1 MYKKSRLA
9 SALLALLLI
18 ALAGCGSTNTAPD
31 AQGSADAPAVETPEA
46 LLVKTPVGELA
57 FPGEFSDQV
66 RMEEASSDAYHLV
79 RFYGEVA
86 GNPVILFE
94 LAFGGDEGVYAVG
107 TAPDASGNQVP
118 IWLNVQAL
126 ERGDDWTDEETEQM
140 NLLQSCVNDL
150 LEQINALDG
159 FVPAE

>member
-31 AQGSADAPAVETPEA
+31 AQGSADAPAVETPEP

-79 RFYGEVA
+79 RFYGEAA

>member
-31 AQGSADAPAVETPEA
+31 AQGSADAPAVETPEP

-66 RMEEASSDAYHLV
+66 RMEEASSDTYHLV
-79 RFYGEVA
+79 RFYGEAA

-94 LAFGGDEGVYAVG
+94 LAFGGDDGVYAVG

-150 LEQINALDG
+150 LEQINTLDG

>member
-1 MYKKSRLA
+1 MYKKTILLA
-9 SALLALLLI
+9 AMIALLLLALV
-18 ALAGCGSTNTAPD
+18 GCGSKAAPE
-31 AQGSADAPAVETPEA
+31 AQGSADAPAVETPEP

-66 RMEEASSDAYHLV
+66 RMEEASSDTYHLV
-79 RFYGEVA
+79 RFYGEAA

-150 LEQINALDG
+150 LEQINTLDG

>member
-31 AQGSADAPAVETPEA
+31 AQGSADAPAVETPEP

-79 RFYGEVA
+79 RFYGEAA

-107 TAPDASGNQVP
+107 TAPDASGNQMP

>member
-9 SALLALLLI
+9 AALLALLLI

-31 AQGSADAPAVETPEA
+31 AQGSADAPAVETPEP

-79 RFYGEVA
+79 RFYGEAA

-107 TAPDASGNQVP
+107 TAPDASGNQMP